1 MESSANFVTIVYGSI
16 CHINETS
23 WFSNTKEVVGVFTG
37 NEVERTIKIDDY
49 IKKRNLLLNKEGK
62 KLVLSFVSAI
72 ENPKIE

>member
-16 CHINETS
+16 CHINEMS